1 MGAFSAVSGLCG
13 RPLGPRLTIVRG
25 VALTVIAG
33 AVLAVFEL
41 HLVPATRRGFFCDD
55 QSIRY
60 PYAGSTISS
69 WLLIVLFLVI
79 PVIGVVLTEL
89 CYAKSGAIK
98 LMFVLG
104 HFVMTCFMTGIL
116 TDVIKCLVGRLRPH
130 FIAICTPDVLVNMT
144 CDSEMA
150 TKYIT
155 DYECLN
161 EMGLPNTILIDAHK
175 SFPSGNIRYAGT
187 AGFTR

>member
-1 MGAFSAVSGLCG
+1 MSCACG
-13 RPLGPRLTIVRG
+13 RALGARLIIRG
-25 VALTVIAG
+25 VVLTAIACTL
-33 AVLAVFEL
+33 LAVFEL
-41 HLVPATRRGFFCDD
+41 NFIPATKRGFFCDD
-55 QSIRY
+55 QTIRY
-60 PYAGSTISS
+60 PYFHSTIPT
-69 WLLIVLFLVI
+69 WLLVILFIVI
-79 PVIGVVLTEL
+79 PDIGVIVAEL
-89 CYAKSGAIK
+89 CYASASPIK
-98 LMFVLG
+98 LAFVLG
-104 HFVMTCFMTGIL
+104 HFKLALCMTGIL

-130 FIAICTPDVLVNMT
+130 FIAVCTPDVLVNMT